1 MADQR
6 RAPAVTHTAVRG
18 RGRVL
23 LLLLA
28 LPLLLTTPAGTL
40 TAAPN
45 AFEQK
50 QIEAQALETFRRII
64 NLWREEVYFELYDYG
79 QAASRTRI
87 DQETFAQRMVE
98 LDFVPGAA
106 PNPRYTST
114 NFRYRTAVYVSARVY
129 YKHKFNPSLSFT
141 REQTVLLL
149 REGGRWRI
157 DLVQL
162 VRAPYA

>member
-1 MADQR
+1 MADHSR
-6 RAPAVTHTAVRG
+6 PRPARA
-18 RGRVL
+18 VL
-23 LLLLA
+23 TPLA
-28 LPLLLTTPAGTL
+28 LPVLGLVLTLGLLTVPAGTL
-40 TAAPN
+40 TAEPN

-79 QAASRTRI
+79 QTASRERI
-87 DQETFAQRMVE
+87 AQEAFAQRMVE

-106 PNPRYTST
+106 PNAKYITT
-114 NFRYRTAVYVSARVY
+114 EFRYRTAVYVTARVY
-129 YKHKFNPSLSFT
+129 YKHKFNPALSFT
-141 REQTVLLL
+141 KDQTVLLL

-162 VRAPYA
+162 IRAPYT